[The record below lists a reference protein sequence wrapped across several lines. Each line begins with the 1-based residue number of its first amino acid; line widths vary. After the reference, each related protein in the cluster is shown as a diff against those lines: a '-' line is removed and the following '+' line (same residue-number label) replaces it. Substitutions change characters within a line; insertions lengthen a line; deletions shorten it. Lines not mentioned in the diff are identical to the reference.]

1 MSKPSYKIVK
11 LLGEG
16 SYGKAYLCTD
26 RTDNSQCVIK
36 QINIQNMTEKDKQD
50 TLNEAKILEKLDH
63 PNIIKF
69 KEVFIA
75 NKPIKTLN
83 IVTEYADGEDLS
95 LEIKKQ
101 RKEYFK
107 ESQILDYFTQICL
120 AIKHIH
126 GKHIMHRDLK
136 SQNIFL
142 TKTKMVK
149 LGDFG
154 ISKNLNCTWEKAKTM
169 IGTPYYLS
177 PEIVNN
183 KQYTI
188 KSDIWSLGVL
198 LYEMMALKMPFD
210 ANSLPMLTLKIIKG
224 NYAPPPQIYTSDLRS
239 LVSQLLNVDPDKR
252 PTVDKILQLPII
264 KNRIKNY
271 LNEKDYNK
279 EFSKS
284 IVKLYQKEKKPQI
297 NKNFKNEKENEKK
310 EININRAQTNSDSVK
325 KNEQI
330 LNFIKN
336 KKNSSI
342 VKSSQSEKNVNQE
355 LKNLINEKR
364 EHIDKDKKKFNE
376 SGVMWPEKQEE
387 LQKKNEEK
395 KKLYNPN
402 QLFNEYK
409 DKNQNEDLSSLLTN
423 FDINEM
429 NEEQYNQ
436 NRMLNNLNNLYHD
449 KGEDSDNNGD
459 NVNIDSQQNTIN
471 NEDNENRLNL
481 DGVENLIKDNSNNNN
496 NENDDNSKL
505 YESDFQKIEIIRK
518 DLEKDL
524 DQNLLI
530 KLYKYVDDNT
540 DKEEVKVDYDILRD
554 KIKKEFPQKFQFTE
568 KDVEK
573 AIEKIP
579 EVFTLVVK
587 ERITYI

>member
-1 MSKPSYKIVK
+1 MSKPSYKIIK

-16 SYGKAYLCTD
+16 SYGKAFLCTD
-26 RTDNSQCVIK
+26 KTDNSQCVIK
-36 QINIQNMTEKDKQD
+36 QINIQNMNEKDKQD

-75 NKPIKTLN
+75 NKPLKTLN
-83 IVTEYADGEDLS
+83 IVTEYADGGDLS
-95 LEIKKQ
+95 LAIKNQ

-126 GKHIMHRDLK
+126 GKHIIHRDLK

-142 TKTKMVK
+142 TKTGLVK

-154 ISKNLNCTWEKAKTM
+154 IAKNLNCTWQKAKTM

-183 KQYTI
+183 KPYSF

-224 NYAPPPQIYTSDLRS
+224 NYAPPPQRYTADLRN
-239 LVSQLLNVDPDKR
+239 LISQLLNVDPDKR
-252 PTVDKILQLPII
+252 PSVDQILKLPII

-271 LNEKDYNK
+271 LNEIDYNK

-284 IVKLYQKEKKPQI
+284 IVKLYKEKKPQI
-297 NKNFKNEKENEKK
+297 KKDFKEEKELQKNDN
-310 EININRAQTNSDSVK
+310 NINRAQTNNDSVK

-330 LNFIKN
+330 QNFFKN

-342 VKSSQSEKNVNQE
+342 VKSSKSEKNVNQD

-364 EHIDKDKKKFNE
+364 EEIDKAKKKFNE

-402 QLFNEYK
+402 QLFNENN
-409 DKNQNEDLSSLLTN
+409 DKTPNDDLNLLLSN
-423 FDINEM
+423 FDINKM
-429 NEEQYNQ
+429 NEDQYNQ
-436 NRMLNNLNNLYHD
+436 NRMLNNLNNVYHD

>member
-1 MSKPSYKIVK
+1 MSKPSYKIIK

-16 SYGKAYLCTD
+16 SYGKAFLCTD
-26 RTDNSQCVIK
+26 KTDNSQCVIK
-36 QINIQNMTEKDKQD
+36 QINIQNMNEKDKQD

-75 NKPIKTLN
+75 NKPLKTLN
-83 IVTEYADGEDLS
+83 IVTEYADGGDLS
-95 LEIKKQ
+95 LAIKNQ

-126 GKHIMHRDLK
+126 GKHIIHRDLK

-142 TKTKMVK
+142 TKTGLVK

-154 ISKNLNCTWEKAKTM
+154 IAKNLNCTWQKAKTM

-183 KQYTI
+183 KPYSF

-224 NYAPPPQIYTSDLRS
+224 NYAPPPQRYTADLRN
-239 LVSQLLNVDPDKR
+239 LISQLLNVDPDKR
-252 PTVDKILQLPII
+252 PSVDQILKLPII

-271 LNEKDYNK
+271 LNEIDYNK

-297 NKNFKNEKENEKK
+297 KKNFKEEKETDKNDS
-310 EININRAQTNSDSVK
+310 NISRAQTNDSVK

-330 LNFIKN
+330 QNFFKN

-342 VKSSQSEKNVNQE
+342 VKSSKSEKNVNQD

-409 DKNQNEDLSSLLTN
+409 DKTQNEDLDLLLSN
-423 FDINEM
+423 FDINKM
-429 NEEQYNQ
+429 NEDQYNQ
-436 NRMLNNLNNLYHD
+436 NRMLNNLNNVYHD

-459 NVNIDSQQNTIN
+459 NLNIDTSSNSMI

-481 DGVENLIKDNSNNNN
+481 DGVENLKKDTSNNKT
-496 NENDDNSKL
+496 NENEDNSKL
-505 YESDFQKIEIIRK
+505 YESEFQELEIIRK

-524 DQNLLI
+524 GEDLLV
-530 KLYKYVDDNT
+530 KVYRYVDDNT
-540 DKEEVKVDYDILRD
+540 DKEVVKVDYDILRD
-554 KIKKEFPQKFQFTE
+554 KIKKELPQKYKFTE
-568 KDVEK
+568 QDVKK
-573 AIEKIP
+573 AIDKIP
-579 EVFTLVVK
+579 EVFTIVCK
-587 ERITYI
+587 DRIAYI

>member
-1 MSKPSYKIVK
+1 MSKPSYKIIK

-16 SYGKAYLCTD
+16 SYGKAFLCTD
-26 RTDNSQCVIK
+26 KTDNSQCVIK
-36 QINIQNMTEKDKQD
+36 QINIQNMNEKDKQD

-75 NKPIKTLN
+75 NKPLKTLN
-83 IVTEYADGEDLS
+83 IVTEYADGGDLS
-95 LEIKKQ
+95 LAIKNQ

-126 GKHIMHRDLK
+126 GKHIIHRDLK

-142 TKTKMVK
+142 TKTGLVK

-154 ISKNLNCTWEKAKTM
+154 IAKNLNCTWQKAKTM

-183 KQYTI
+183 KPYSF

-224 NYAPPPQIYTSDLRS
+224 NYAPPPQRYTADLRN
-239 LVSQLLNVDPDKR
+239 LISQLLNVDPDKR
-252 PTVDKILQLPII
+252 PSVDQILKLPII

-271 LNEKDYNK
+271 LNEIDYNK

-284 IVKLYQKEKKPQI
+284 IVKLYKEKKPQI
-297 NKNFKNEKENEKK
+297 KKDFKEEKELQKNDN
-310 EININRAQTNSDSVK
+310 NINRAQTNNDSVK

-330 LNFIKN
+330 QNFFKN

-342 VKSSQSEKNVNQE
+342 VKSSKSEKNVNQD
-355 LKNLINEKR
+355 LKNIINEKR
-364 EHIDKDKKKFNE
+364 EEMDKAKKKFND

-387 LQKKNEEK
+387 LHKKNEEK

-402 QLFNEYK
+402 QLFNENN
-409 DKNQNEDLSSLLTN
+409 DKTQNDDLNLLLSN
-423 FDINEM
+423 FDINKM
-429 NEEQYNQ
+429 NEDQYNQ
-436 NRMLNNLNNLYHD
+436 NRMLNNLNNVYHD

-459 NVNIDSQQNTIN
+459 NLNIDTSSNSMI

-481 DGVENLIKDNSNNNN
+481 DGVENLKKDNSNNKT
-496 NENDDNSKL
+496 NENEDNSKL
-505 YESDFQKIEIIRK
+505 YESEFQELEIIRK

-524 DQNLLI
+524 GEDLLV
-530 KLYKYVDDNT
+530 KVYRYVDDNT
-540 DKEEVKVDYDILRD
+540 DKEVVKVDYDILRD
-554 KIKKEFPQKFQFTE
+554 KIKKELPQKYKFTE
-568 KDVEK
+568 QDVKK
-573 AIEKIP
+573 AIDKIP
-579 EVFTLVVK
+579 EVFTIVCK
-587 ERITYI
+587 DRIAYI

>member
-1 MSKPSYKIVK
+1 MSKPSYKIIK

-16 SYGKAYLCTD
+16 SYGKAFLCTD
-26 RTDNSQCVIK
+26 KTDNSQCVIK
-36 QINIQNMTEKDKQD
+36 QINIQNMNEKDKQD

-75 NKPIKTLN
+75 NKPLKTLN
-83 IVTEYADGEDLS
+83 IVTEYADGGDLS
-95 LEIKKQ
+95 LAIKNQ

-126 GKHIMHRDLK
+126 GKHIIHRDLK

-142 TKTKMVK
+142 TKTGLVK

-154 ISKNLNCTWEKAKTM
+154 IAKNLNCTWQKAKTM

-183 KQYTI
+183 KPYSF

-224 NYAPPPQIYTSDLRS
+224 NYAPPPQRYTADLRN
-239 LVSQLLNVDPDKR
+239 LISQLLNVDPDKR
-252 PTVDKILQLPII
+252 PSVDQILKLPII

-271 LNEKDYNK
+271 LNEIDYNK

-284 IVKLYQKEKKPQI
+284 IVKLYKEKKPQI
-297 NKNFKNEKENEKK
+297 KKDFKEEKELQKNDN
-310 EININRAQTNSDSVK
+310 NINRAQTNNDSVK

-330 LNFIKN
+330 QNFFKN

-342 VKSSQSEKNVNQE
+342 VKSSKSEKNVNQD

-364 EHIDKDKKKFNE
+364 EEIDKAKKKFNE

-402 QLFNEYK
+402 QLFDEINNK
-409 DKNQNEDLSSLLTN
+409 TQNDDLNLLLSN
-423 FDINEM
+423 FDINKM
-429 NEEQYNQ
+429 NEDQYNQ
-436 NRMLNNLNNLYHD
+436 NRMLNNLNNVYHD

-459 NVNIDSQQNTIN
+459 NLNIDTSPNSMI

-481 DGVENLIKDNSNNNN
+481 DGVENLKKDTSNNKT
-496 NENDDNSKL
+496 NENEDNSKL
-505 YESDFQKIEIIRK
+505 YESEFQELEIIRK

-524 DQNLLI
+524 GEDLLV
-530 KLYKYVDDNT
+530 KVYRYVDDNT
-540 DKEEVKVDYDILRD
+540 DKEVVKVDYDILRD
-554 KIKKEFPQKFQFTE
+554 KIKKELPQKYKFTE
-568 KDVEK
+568 QDVKK
-573 AIEKIP
+573 AIDKIP
-579 EVFTLVVK
+579 EVFTIVCK
-587 ERITYI
+587 DRIAYI

>member
-1 MSKPSYKIVK
+1 MSKPSYKIIK

-16 SYGKAYLCTD
+16 SYGKAFLCTD
-26 RTDNSQCVIK
+26 KTDNSQCVIK
-36 QINIQNMTEKDKQD
+36 QINIQNMNEKDKQD

-75 NKPIKTLN
+75 NKPLKTLN
-83 IVTEYADGEDLS
+83 IVTEYADGGDLS
-95 LEIKKQ
+95 LAIKNQ

-126 GKHIMHRDLK
+126 GKHIIHRDLK

-142 TKTKMVK
+142 TKTGLVK

-154 ISKNLNCTWEKAKTM
+154 IAKNLNCTWQKAKTM

-183 KQYTI
+183 KPYSF

-224 NYAPPPQIYTSDLRS
+224 NYAPPPQRYTADLRN
-239 LVSQLLNVDPDKR
+239 LISQLLNVDPDKR
-252 PTVDKILQLPII
+252 PSVDQILKLPII

-271 LNEKDYNK
+271 LNEIDYNK

-284 IVKLYQKEKKPQI
+284 IVKLYKEKKPQI
-297 NKNFKNEKENEKK
+297 KKDFKEEKELQKNDN
-310 EININRAQTNSDSVK
+310 NINRAQTNNDSVK

-330 LNFIKN
+330 QNFFKN

-342 VKSSQSEKNVNQE
+342 VKSSKSEKNVNQD

-364 EHIDKDKKKFNE
+364 EEIDKAKKKFNE

-395 KKLYNPN
+395 
-402 QLFNEYK
+402 
-409 DKNQNEDLSSLLTN
+409 
-423 FDINEM
+423 
-429 NEEQYNQ
+429 
-436 NRMLNNLNNLYHD
+436 
-449 KGEDSDNNGD
+449 
-459 NVNIDSQQNTIN
+459 
-471 NEDNENRLNL
+471 
-481 DGVENLIKDNSNNNN
+481 
-496 NENDDNSKL
+496 
-505 YESDFQKIEIIRK
+505 
-518 DLEKDL
+518 
-524 DQNLLI
+524 
-530 KLYKYVDDNT
+530 
-540 DKEEVKVDYDILRD
+540 
-554 KIKKEFPQKFQFTE
+554 
-568 KDVEK
+568 
-573 AIEKIP
+573 
-579 EVFTLVVK
+579 
-587 ERITYI
+587 

>member
-1 MSKPSYKIVK
+1 MSKPSYKIIK

-16 SYGKAYLCTD
+16 SYGRAFLCID
-26 RTDNSQCVIK
+26 KTDNSQCVIK
-36 QINIQNMTEKDKQD
+36 QITIQNMNKKDIED
-50 TLNEAKILEKLDH
+50 TLNEAKILEKFDH

-75 NKPIKTLN
+75 NKPKKTLN
-83 IVTEYADGEDLS
+83 IVTEYADGGDLS
-95 LEIKKQ
+95 LEIKNQ

-126 GKHIMHRDLK
+126 AKHIMHRDLK

-142 TKTKMVK
+142 TKTKLVK

-224 NYAPPPQIYTSDLRS
+224 NYAPPPQIYTSDLRN
-239 LVSQLLNVDPDKR
+239 LVSQLLSVDPNKR
-252 PTVDKILQLPII
+252 PTADEILKMPII

-271 LNEKDYNK
+271 LNEIDYNK

-297 NKNFKNEKENEKK
+297 KKNFKEEKETDNYDS
-310 EININRAQTNSDSVK
+310 NISRAQTNDSVK

-330 LNFIKN
+330 KNFFKN

-342 VKSSQSEKNVNQE
+342 VKSSQSEKNVNQD
-355 LKNLINEKR
+355 LKNIINEKR
-364 EHIDKDKKKFNE
+364 EEMDKAKKKFND

-387 LQKKNEEK
+387 LHKKNEEK

-409 DKNQNEDLSSLLTN
+409 DKTQNEDLDLLLSN
-423 FDINEM
+423 FDINKM
-429 NEEQYNQ
+429 NEDQYNQ
-436 NRMLNNLNNLYHD
+436 NRMLNNLNNVYHD
-449 KGEDSDNNGD
+449 KEEDSDNNGD
-459 NVNIDSQQNTIN
+459 NLNIDSKTNTII

-481 DGVENLIKDNSNNNN
+481 EEVENLKKDIINNNN
-496 NENDDNSKL
+496 KENEDNSKL
-505 YESDFQKIEIIRK
+505 YESDFQQLEIIRK
-518 DLEKDL
+518 DLEKEL
-524 DQNLLI
+524 GENLLV
-530 KLYKYVDDNT
+530 KVYHYVDDNT
-540 DKEEVKVDYDILRD
+540 DKEEVKVDFDILRD
-554 KIKKEFPQKFQFTE
+554 KIRKELPPKYKFTE
-568 KDVEK
+568 KDVQK
-573 AIEKIP
+573 AIDKLP
-579 EVFTLVVK
+579 EVFTIVCK
-587 ERITYI
+587 DRITYI